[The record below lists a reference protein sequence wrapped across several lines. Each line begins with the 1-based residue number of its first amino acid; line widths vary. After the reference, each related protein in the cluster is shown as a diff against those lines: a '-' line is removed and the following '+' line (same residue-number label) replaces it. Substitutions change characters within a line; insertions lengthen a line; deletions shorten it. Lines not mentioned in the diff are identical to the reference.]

1 MRICATLSIHYER
14 ISAFIDF
21 THYARVNY
29 NCYPLLSITLTNILC
44 VQMINI
50 RERFTSKKH
59 IIHSMFRCIYLRCN
73 YKENGNG
80 IELKFERIDKKDFF
94 SNVYLP
100 NMYIEV
106 EFSVFGKKGFKI
118 RAVLQDYNK

>member
-1 MRICATLSIHYER
+1 
-14 ISAFIDF
+14 
-21 THYARVNY
+21 
-29 NCYPLLSITLTNILC
+29 
-44 VQMINI
+44 
-50 RERFTSKKH
+50 
-59 IIHSMFRCIYLRCN
+59 MFRCIYLRCN

-80 IELKFERIDKKDFF
+80 IGLKCERIDKKDFF